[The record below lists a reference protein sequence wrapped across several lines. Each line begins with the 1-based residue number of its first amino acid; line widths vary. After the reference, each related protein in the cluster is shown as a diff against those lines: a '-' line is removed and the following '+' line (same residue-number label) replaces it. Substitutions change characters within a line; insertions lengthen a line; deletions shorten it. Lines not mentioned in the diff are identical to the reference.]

1 MDFTFWIQ
9 RGELYLKE
17 ANVPDEKKGQELVS
31 LLEDEAFCIV
41 SQMGC
46 DDAIDYTVVT
56 DIQTLTPPA

>member
-1 MDFTFWIQ
+1 M
-9 RGELYLKE
+9 
-17 ANVPDEKKGQELVS
+17 PDEKKGQELVS

-56 DIQTLTPPA
+56 DIPTLTPPA